1 MKTNNNILAITPIE
15 HIKDLVKNLKKKSNL
30 KIIEDPSKKQLI
42 KIIANF
48 NIIFTN
54 PNKSKIYFNKEIL
67 THAKN
72 LKIIC
77 TASTGTTHIDKNEL
91 KKRNIK
97 LISLTKEF
105 NILKKISSTS
115 ELAITMT
122 LLSIRRIK
130 NADFDVIKKNNW
142 NYEKFISNQF
152 SSLRVGVI
160 GYGRLGR
167 IYANFAYN
175 LGFKVYLYDPFVKQY
190 NKTKFTKLKTI
201 KELIYKSNIISLH
214 IHADK
219 KNYNFINKDKLKY
232 FKNDAIL
239 INTSRGEI
247 INDKDLISF
256 LKVNKNAIYCT
267 DVLTN
272 ETRGVKQNPIVKYAK
287 RNNNILITPHI
298 GGMTH
303 QAQYLAY
310 NHAAKLLNKYLK

>member
-1 MKTNNNILAITPIE
+1 M
-15 HIKDLVKNLKKKSNL
+15 
-30 KIIEDPSKKQLI
+30 
-42 KIIANF
+42 
-48 NIIFTN
+48 
-54 PNKSKIYFNKEIL
+54 
-67 THAKN
+67 
-72 LKIIC
+72 
-77 TASTGTTHIDKNEL
+77 
-91 KKRNIK
+91 
-97 LISLTKEF
+97 TKEF

-175 LGFKVYLYDPFVKQY
+175 LGFKVYFYDPFVKQY

-272 ETRGVKQNPIVKYAK
+272 ESRGVKQNPIVKYAK